1 MTPDSPV
8 ASCVAWAPLPRD
20 PGVDGN
26 APMELGTP
34 PGGEGRSRQLFFI
47 DDAPPRWRWDRF
59 RGYAAEIDA
68 SGMARVVLAAP
79 FILTI
84 VGTDPYT
91 DQFWEPEVTAQR
103 RKGGPLGSLHDL
115 RHTRAALALKS
126 GFIQTSSRN
135 ALATQPS
142 TSLSTPT
149 PTSQRE
155 CSERPQKRS
164 PRSSTARCD
173 QSVTTLARTNNSGA
187 RLPRNLSFLDGVG
200 GASLTLSTRGPWR
213 AELVAV

>member
-34 PGGEGRSRQLFFI
+34 PGSEGRSRQLFFI
-47 DDAPPRWRWDRF
+47 DAPPRWRWDRF

-68 SGMARVVLAAP
+68 SGMARVVFAAP

-84 VGTDPYT
+84 VGTDTYT
-91 DQFWEPEVTAQR
+91 DQFWEPEVTAQC

-115 RHTRAALALKS
+115 LHTRAALALKS
-126 GFIQTSSRN
+126 GIHPNVVQER
-135 ALATQPS
+135 LGHATINVTLDTYS
-142 TSLSTPT
+142 HVTAGM
-149 PTSQRE
+149 QRE
-155 CSERPQKRS
+155 AAEAI
-164 PRSSTARCD
+164 TAII
-173 QSVTTLARTNNSGA
+173 N
-187 RLPRNLSFLDGVG
+187 
-200 GASLTLSTRGPWR
+200 GP
-213 AELVAV
+213 V